1 MQSRRAL
8 NLLPGPEGDRMV
20 ASSLL
25 FYDHGW
31 NPLRTAYRN
40 INSNIL
46 KGKIKLKK
54 KWKVLW
60 HLLLFPGWNT
70 TSGICSWSCRTG
82 SRHCSDQKWNGKLG
96 SGYDFPWLRLFLSWI
111 DARCLFLSLINLNS
125 YLIQMSPFPEGY
137 RSACILLGRH
147 FFFSVQNV

>member
-1 MQSRRAL
+1 MRVKCSQGGHWTYYLAQK
-8 NLLPGPEGDRMV
+8 V
-20 ASSLL
+20 T
-25 FYDHGW
+25 GW
-31 NPLRTAYRN
+31 WLHHCCSMITVETLWGQLTETLIA
-40 INSNIL
+40 IF
-46 KGKIKLKK
+46 
-54 KWKVLW
+54 WKVLR

-111 DARCLFLSLINLNS
+111 NARCLFLSLINLNS
-125 YLIQMSPFPEGY
+125 YLIRMSPFPEGY